1 MKKTVLVS
9 LIGAALMVGPVS
21 SYAANEAVGLN
32 GILSEGRLYAPLR
45 ATGEYFGAK
54 INWNQKS
61 KTASLTQD
69 GKTFNA
75 TVGDGVLLEDGTVY
89 VQFKALSNFFY
100 PNDHIS
106 WNKSTMTGTSEHMTV
121 VARPLTDQQA
131 LKITSNAIS
140 TKKEW
145 IEYLSHKEESD
156 YRERSYV
163 DWKNSTTFLL
173 IYSYYWQDGSYLV
186 DQTINVVMTKKGN
199 TWNLTSIKSF
209 NEVMEPH

>member
-9 LIGAALMVGPVS
+9 LMSAALMVGPVS
-21 SYAANEAVGLN
+21 SYADKAAGLN
-32 GILSEGRLYAPLR
+32 GILSGGRLYAPLR
-45 ATGEYFGAK
+45 TTGVYFGAK
-54 INWNQKS
+54 INWNQNT

-75 TVGDGVLLEDGTVY
+75 NVGDGVLLKDGTVY

-121 VARPLTDQQA
+121 VARPLTDQQVY
-131 LKITSNAIS
+131 KITSNAIS
-140 TKKEW
+140 KKKEW

-156 YRERSYV
+156 YREQSSV
-163 DWKNSTTFLL
+163 DWVNSTT
-173 IYSYYWQDGSYLV
+173 IEVVYTSDWQDGSFLKE
-186 DQTINVVMTKKGN
+186 QNINVVMTKKGDI
-199 TWNLTSIKSF
+199 WNLTSFKSSG
-209 NEVMEPH
+209 EVMEPH